1 MTPVEAI
8 SFASPSAV
16 QGWLITR
23 DLDDVVV
30 GVIGQTTAA
39 AVARIRP
46 PDAVATRPSHKALAL
61 ALTDHLEK
69 TA

>member
-1 MTPVEAI
+1 
-8 SFASPSAV
+8 
-16 QGWLITR
+16 
-23 DLDDVVV
+23 V
-30 GVIGQTTAA
+30 GVIGNTTGA

-61 ALTDHLEK
+61 ALANQLEK